1 MSRRDPITVPRSL
14 PRGVHGLEREVVLMS
29 QRARLLEG
37 IVRAVAEKGYAATRV
52 QDITRHARV
61 SRTTFY
67 EQFTDKEECFLA
79 AYESGAQAHL
89 EHVAAAIRRTPGLV
103 DKLREGA
110 RAYIE
115 VLAAEPDY
123 AQTFLSEVQAAGP
136 RALAMRLDV
145 HRRYAELLRAWHEA
159 ARAEI
164 GGLPDLPG
172 EVFTGA
178 VGATDEIVAARIRD
192 GDEERLLALAPTL
205 VYVYLALFGIGDIAR
220 LELQR

>member
-1 MSRRDPITVPRSL
+1 MTRSDPITVPRSL
-14 PRGVHGLEREVVLMS
+14 PRGVHGLDREVVLMS

-67 EQFTDKEECFLA
+67 EQFADKEECFLA
-79 AYESGAQAHL
+79 AYESGARAHL
-89 EHVAAAIRRTPGLV
+89 EHVAVAIRRTPGLV

-115 VLAAEPDY
+115 VLAVEPDY

-136 RALAMRLDV
+136 RALATRIDV
-145 HRRYAELLRAWHEA
+145 HRRYAELLRTWHDA
-159 ARAEI
+159 AREEL
-164 GGLPDLPG
+164 GGLLPELPD

-192 GDEERLLALAPTL
+192 DPTRLLELAPTL
-205 VYVYLALFGIGDIAR
+205 VYVYLALFGIADVAR

>member
-79 AYESGAQAHL
+79 AYEAGARAHL

-136 RALAMRLDV
+136 RALAMRIDV

-159 ARAEI
+159 AREQL
-164 GGLPDLPG
+164 GGLPGLPA

-192 GDEERLLALAPTL
+192 GDAKRLLALTPTL
-205 VYVYLALFGIGDIAR
+205 VYTYLALFGIGDIAR
-220 LELQR
+220 LELQG